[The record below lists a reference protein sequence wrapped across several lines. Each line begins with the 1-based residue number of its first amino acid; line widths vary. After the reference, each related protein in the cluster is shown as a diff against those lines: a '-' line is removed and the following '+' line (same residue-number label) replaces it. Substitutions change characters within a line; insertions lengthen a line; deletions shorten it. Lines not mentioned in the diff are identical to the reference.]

1 MDWSAIHLVAAW
13 LHEKVPDPVTKGI
26 AMHWFRIS
34 AGWLLALVMAT
45 HASAQDVTFARTD
58 HDSFSGARAIVAAD
72 FDRNGW
78 PDLAQANTGRN
89 TVTIL
94 LNDGAGRLTLAFDIF
109 KAFEK
114 AANIEQQAGE
124 FRTNGV
130 KRVMHPLSR
139 GNHCLGEHRRLF
151 VPAAAAAGR

>member
-1 MDWSAIHLVAAW
+1 MRARRALCLGRITVVAGETIEGE
-13 LHEKVPDPVTKGI
+13 LQYD
-26 AMHWFRIS
+26 F
-34 AGWLLALVMAT
+34 AG
-45 HASAQDVTFARTD
+45 ASRPCTF
-58 HDSFSGARAIVAAD
+58 
-72 FDRNGW
+72 
-78 PDLAQANTGRN
+78 
-89 TVTIL
+89 
-94 LNDGAGRLTLAFDIF
+94 AFDIF